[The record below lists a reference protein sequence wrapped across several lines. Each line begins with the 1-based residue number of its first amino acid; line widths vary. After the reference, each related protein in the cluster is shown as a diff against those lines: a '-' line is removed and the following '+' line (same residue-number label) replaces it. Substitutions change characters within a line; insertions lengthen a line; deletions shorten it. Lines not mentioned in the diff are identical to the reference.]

1 MLTLALGEVE
11 HLSVGGE
18 EVDLLNAVD
27 GLAAELLESE
37 LQLGVLSGGGLV
49 RNLLSLS
56 ADTLATRSNLQIN
69 SHTKSVQRFRT

>member
-18 EVDLLNAVD
+18 QVDLLDAID

-56 ADTLATRSNLQIN
+56 ADTLATRSNLPIN
-69 SHTKSVQRFRT
+69 SHAKSLQRFRT

>member
-11 HLSVGGE
+11 HLSFGGE
-18 EVDLLNAVD
+18 EVDLLDAID

-37 LQLGVLSGGGLV
+37 FQLGVLSGGGLV

-69 SHTKSVQRFRT
+69 SHTKSLQRFRT

>member
-18 EVDLLNAVD
+18 QVDLLDAID

-56 ADTLATRSNLQIN
+56 ADTLATRSNLPIN
-69 SHTKSVQRFRT
+69 SHTKSLQRFRT

>member
-18 EVDLLNAVD
+18 QVDLLDAID

-56 ADTLATRSNLQIN
+56 ADTLATRSNLPIN
-69 SHTKSVQRFRT
+69 SHVKSLQRFRT